1 MLSSLFYIFKSSNQ
15 NFKMNYKIILF
26 ILGFCYSPLQA
37 QQTPISDT
45 LARNASFGYDIL
57 GNQINFVPE
66 TPPLIQVAGAPT
78 AFYSY
83 YWEFGDGHFSK
94 EEKPQHIYK
103 QQGEY
108 EAQLWVTNHYDNGK
122 TPTTRPQKVNIKN
135 ATKDY
140 KESASML
147 EDLELL
153 RNREPIPEEEIVV
166 VMRYKNSKDYIT
178 SGKLYLFYNENQ
190 FKANNFE
197 LSDTRTHHNE
207 RQSQDIQFAF
217 TGETQKDEIL
227 IASAKNETLNL
238 TKKWSDTT
246 EKTNLPLTLEE
257 SKEYYR
263 EHTLLEFD
271 GMQPGEER
279 NIFFTLRTTPEMLK
293 DTSAIVTVR
302 SVYVP
307 DDNFDNHK
315 VKEMEMEIVTS
326 HDPNK
331 MSSNASIMNYRLVRF
346 KTFNFKTKFQNNG
359 EGPARTIRLET
370 EIPEMFDKSTIEI
383 KDLYPECPI
392 CPKEEVVY
400 SCIDTTFTDTKA
412 IFTFKNIYLPGSEQK
427 NVKEYDSTKGF
438 VKYSIK
444 LAKDFHKKKTKSR
457 TAIYFDKNE
466 PIITNYA
473 ATRFLPGV
481 SIGAKAGYMIS
492 PDLDNHKEYFVG
504 ATISPY
510 KSYRGYLQAEL
521 MISANS
527 FDEIHN
533 FSEEQIMTNGFIES
547 YDIEQLKEHQ
557 NISLYLVPVSYRY
570 NLNNFL
576 ALGTGVQLKLN
587 LSSEVCEKNTGEYSL
602 FIPTEGVNFR
612 DETQDYTTLETTNSG
627 FDNFQT
633 GVFVGFNAGIARIG
647 PSAGVRYVYNLN
659 APNSQIQLYA
669 IWKF

>member
-1 MLSSLFYIFKSSNQ
+1 
-15 NFKMNYKIILF
+15 MNCKIILF
-26 ILGFCYSPLQA
+26 LLGLCSFSLVA
-37 QQTPISDT
+37 QQTPVADT
-45 LARNASFGYDIL
+45 LTRTATFGYDIL
-57 GNQINFVPE
+57 GNQIDFSPE
-66 TPPLIQVAGAPT
+66 TPPLIQIAGAPK

-83 YWEFGDGHFSK
+83 YWEFGDGNYSK
-94 EEKPQHIYK
+94 EKNPQHVYEKEGDYK
-103 QQGEY
+103 V
-108 EAQLWVTNHYDNGK
+108 QLWATNHYDNGK
-122 TPTTRPQKVNIKN
+122 TPHTRPQKVKVDKV
-135 ATKDY
+135 TQDY
-140 KESASML
+140 QESASMT
-147 EDLELL
+147 DDIELL

-166 VMRYKNSKDYIT
+166 VMRYKNPKDYIT
-178 SGKLYLFYNENQ
+178 SGKLYLFYNEKQ
-190 FKANNFE
+190 YKANNFE
-197 LSDTRTHHNE
+197 LTDTRTYHGE
-207 RQSQDIQFAF
+207 KQRQDLLFAS
-217 TGETQKDEIL
+217 TGNTEEQETL
-227 IASAKNETLNL
+227 IASAKNEILHL
-238 TKKWSDTT
+238 TKKWADTT

-257 SKEYYR
+257 SKEFYR
-263 EHTLLEFD
+263 DHTLLEFD
-271 GMQPGEER
+271 DLQPGEER
-279 NIFFTLRTTPEMLK
+279 NIFFTLRTTSEMLK

-307 DDNFDNHK
+307 DGNFDNHK
-315 VKEMEMEIVTS
+315 IKEMEMEIVTS

-331 MSSNASIMNYRLVRF
+331 MSSNATVMNYRLVRSKTFKF
-346 KTFNFKTKFQNNG
+346 KTRFQNNG

-383 KDLYPECPI
+383 TDLYPECSI
-392 CPKEEVVY
+392 CPKEKEVIY
-400 SCIDTTFTDTKA
+400 SCIDTTFTDSKA

-438 VKYSIK
+438 VKYNIK
-444 LAKDFHKKKTKSR
+444 LAKDFHKKKTRSR

-473 ATRFLPGV
+473 TTRFLPGI
-481 SIGAKAGYMIS
+481 SIGAKAGYMIN
-492 PDLDNHKEYFVG
+492 PQLDNHREYFVG

-510 KSYRGYLQAEL
+510 KSYRGYLQAEV

-527 FDEIHN
+527 FDEL
-533 FSEEQIMTNGFIES
+533 SEFREETTTANGFVES

-576 ALGTGVQLKLN
+576 ALGTGLQLKLN

-602 FIPTEGVNFR
+602 FIPSEGITFR
-612 DETQDYTTLETTNSG
+612 DDTKDFTTLETTNTG

-647 PSAGVRYVYNLN
+647 PSAGVRYVYNFN
-659 APNSQIQLYA
+659 TPNSQIQLYA